1 MKIVIK
7 NLISFILPFIVLILV
22 PYWIEKDLSL
32 KYIST
37 LVAGLILMI
46 LGLVLMILN
55 IINFITIGKGTLAPW
70 SPTKRLVITG
80 MYRYVR
86 NPMIIGVLIVLIGE
100 STAILSLPIL
110 IWTLAFFIMNNIF
123 FLVYEEPNLE
133 KKFGEAYKNYKK
145 NVHRWLPRVKPFKP
159 ELGNPG

>member
-1 MKIVIK
+1 MIK

-22 PYWIEKDLSL
+22 PYWIEKDLSV
-32 KYIST
+32 KYFSA
-37 LVAGLILMI
+37 LVVGLALMT
-46 LGLVLMILN
+46 LGLLIIIPN

-100 STAILSLPIL
+100 STAILSLPVF
-110 IWTLAFFIMNNIF
+110 IWAIIFFIINNIF
-123 FLVYEEPNLE
+123 FLLYEEPNLE
-133 KKFGEAYKNYKK
+133 KKFGATYKNYKK
-145 NVHRWLPRVKPFKP
+145 NVPRWLPRLKSYKS
-159 ELGNPG
+159 ELENFG